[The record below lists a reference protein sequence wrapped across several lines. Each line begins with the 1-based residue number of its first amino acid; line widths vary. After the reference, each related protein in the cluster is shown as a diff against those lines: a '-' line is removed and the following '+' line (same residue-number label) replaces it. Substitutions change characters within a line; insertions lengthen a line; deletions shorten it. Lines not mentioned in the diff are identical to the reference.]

1 VWYKWIVTTTT
12 LTSKQKEILRFIYE
26 KIRFKHLAPTI
37 REIGEHFGF
46 SSTGIVRD
54 HLAALVNKGYI
65 RLGEGKSRAIELV
78 KEALFQI
85 PVLGRVQAGQPVYAA
100 EDLLGYLNLDQF
112 VFPEPDVFALKV
124 RGLSMRDAG
133 IIEGDFVLIRK
144 QEHAQPG
151 DIVVALMGEEATVKR
166 LAKRGAQLFLDP
178 ANPDF
183 QPIALTPEVSIIG
196 KVLQVVRDY
205 N

>member
-1 VWYKWIVTTTT
+1 MTNDNLT
-12 LTSKQKEILRFIYE
+12 LKQKEVLKFIYE
-26 KIRFKHLAPTI
+26 QIRFKHFAPTI
-37 REIGEHFGF
+37 REIGEHFGL
-46 SSTGIVRD
+46 SSTGTVRD
-54 HLAALVNKGYI
+54 HLAALVRKGYI
-65 RLGEGKSRAIELV
+65 RMAEGKSRAIELV
-78 KEALFQI
+78 KEALFQV

-112 VFPEPDVFALKV
+112 VFPDPDVFALKV

-151 DIVVALMGEEATVKR
+151 DIVVALIGDEATVKR
-166 LAKRGAQLFLDP
+166 LAKRGGNFFLDP
-178 ANPDF
+178 ANTDF
-183 QPIALTPEVSIIG
+183 TPIPLTAEASIIG

-205 N
+205 S

>member
-1 VWYKWIVTTTT
+1 MKNNK
-12 LTSKQKEILRFIYE
+12 LTPKQKVILKFIYE
-26 KIRFKHLAPTI
+26 KIRFRHCAPTI
-37 REIGEHFGF
+37 REIGEQFHF
-46 SSTGIVRD
+46 SSTGTVRD

-65 RLGEGKSRAIELV
+65 KIEEGKSRAIELV
-78 KEALFQI
+78 KEALFQV

-151 DIVVALMGEEATVKR
+151 DIVVAIIGEEATIKR
-166 LAKRGAQLFLDP
+166 LAKRGSQLFLDP

-183 QPIALTPEVSIIG
+183 QPIPLTAEASIIG